1 MLSETICRFCY
12 FSYVDLSKGM
22 SLAVN
27 VNRKPMLKMV
37 NKAVNSIF
45 HHPKDPFWSG
55 RVMDYL
61 FDGIEIDC
69 TSEDFAAQAVCS
81 VLDSG
86 EAKIVQ
92 PLREGFYKF
101 SVFGAVSLVSTF
113 DLILLLHVCIL
124 KFD

>member
-1 MLSETICRFCY
+1 
-12 FSYVDLSKGM
+12 
-22 SLAVN
+22 
-27 VNRKPMLKMV
+27 MLKMV

-45 HHPKDPFWSG
+45 HQPKDPFWSG

-101 SVFGAVSLVSTF
+101 SVFGAVSLVLYIRFNIPVT
-113 DLILLLHVCIL
+113 LCVH
-124 KFD
+124 